1 MTDYIILNNN
11 DLNSF
16 DFFKKNIKDKKV
28 LFVFGDSWT
37 NNRYIQNEKQH
48 WCYLLKEKLGY
59 DVVVNTSNNYD
70 SNYQIFDSIK
80 FVLSNHEFPMKKLD
94 YLNSL
99 KEFKVIID
107 WSTPMRD
114 STSVAHMYYP
124 YNIST
129 IPDLNSKE
137 ANTKLWMDY
146 VSNWFRMEVYS
157 YDTQKR
163 ILFLQEFFK
172 HNNIDWYS
180 FMGFTPLVEKEF
192 ENTSYDLREWI
203 DKDRFLFLHGFPN
216 NMQDYLLQS
225 VENEFSD
232 YIGINEMQFENDRKH
247 YFQKYKDVF
256 TNDGHPNIKGLE
268 IISDILYKKILTYL

>member
-1 MTDYIILNNN
+1 
-11 DLNSF
+11 
-16 DFFKKNIKDKKV
+16 
-28 LFVFGDSWT
+28 
-37 NNRYIQNEKQH
+37 
-48 WCYLLKEKLGY
+48 
-59 DVVVNTSNNYD
+59 
-70 SNYQIFDSIK
+70 
-80 FVLSNHEFPMKKLD
+80 
-94 YLNSL
+94 
-99 KEFKVIID
+99 
-107 WSTPMRD
+107 
-114 STSVAHMYYP
+114 
-124 YNIST
+124 
-129 IPDLNSKE
+129 
-137 ANTKLWMDY
+137 
-146 VSNWFRMEVYS
+146 MEVYS

-172 HNNIDWYS
+172 QNNIDWYS

-203 DKDRFLFLHGFPN
+203 DKDRFLFLYGFPN